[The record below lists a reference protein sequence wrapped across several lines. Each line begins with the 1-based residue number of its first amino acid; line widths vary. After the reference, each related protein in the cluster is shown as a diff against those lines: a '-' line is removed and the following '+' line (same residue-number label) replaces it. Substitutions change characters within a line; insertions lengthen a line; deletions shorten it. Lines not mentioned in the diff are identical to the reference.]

1 MFFRKSKQIHHL
13 KQDILDLEAK
23 INGMKYNA
31 RMLQIFID
39 DAFPLLFLTQK
50 NYSVNTVTIAH
61 IYKELGMIK

>member
-39 DAFPLLFLTQK
+39 DAFPLLFLAQK

>member
-31 RMLQIFID
+31 RMIQIFID
-39 DAFPLLFLTQK
+39 DAFPLLFLTEK
-50 NYSVNTVTIAH
+50 SYSVNAVTMAH